1 MVFNT
6 YILTLKNNTYYTGIT
21 NNKTRRLK
29 EHQDGKSKST
39 KHYRPVKM
47 IYSKEFKT
55 RKEARRLEV
64 KIKNLGAK
72 KYLNRL
78 KFSTGDH

>member
-1 MVFNT
+1 MFYT
-6 YILTLKNNTYYTGIT
+6 YILLLSNKTNYTGIT
-21 NNKTRRLK
+21 NNKVRRLE
-29 EHQDGKSKST
+29 EHQNGQSKST
-39 KHYRPVKM
+39 KHFRPVKM

-72 KYLNRL
+72 KYLNKL
-78 KFSTGDH
+78 KFTS

>member
-1 MVFNT
+1 MFYT
-6 YILTLKNNTYYTGIT
+6 YILLLSNKTNYTGIT
-21 NNKTRRLK
+21 NNKERRLK
-29 EHQDGKSKST
+29 EHQEGQSKST

-47 IYSKEFKT
+47 IYSKEFET

-72 KYLNRL
+72 KYLNKL
-78 KFSTGDH
+78 KFSS

>member
-1 MVFNT
+1 
-6 YILTLKNNTYYTGIT
+6 
-21 NNKTRRLK
+21 
-29 EHQDGKSKST
+29 
-39 KHYRPVKM
+39 M

-72 KYLNRL
+72 KYLNKL
-78 KFSTGDH
+78 KFSPEEK

>member
-1 MVFNT
+1 MLFWT
-6 YILTLKNNTYYTGIT
+6 YILQLNNASHYTGIT
-21 NNKTRRLK
+21 NNKVRRLK

-39 KHYRPVKM
+39 KWYRPVKM
-47 IYSKEFKT
+47 IYSKEFST

-72 KYLNRL
+72 KYLNKL
-78 KFSTGDH
+78 KFNSK